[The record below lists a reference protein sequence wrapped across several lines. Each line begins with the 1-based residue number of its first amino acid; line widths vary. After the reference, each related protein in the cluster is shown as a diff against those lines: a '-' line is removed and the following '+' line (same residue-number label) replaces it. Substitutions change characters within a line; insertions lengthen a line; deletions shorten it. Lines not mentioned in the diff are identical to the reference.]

1 MVEVVIAGAVRTPI
15 GKFGGA
21 LASLSAVEL
30 GTAAAKAVFER
41 TGIDPEKVDQAIFG
55 NVYQAG
61 SGQNVARQV
70 SVKAGMPVTSTAMT
84 VNEVCGSGLKA
95 IRLGQAAIV
104 MGDADIVLVGGT
116 ESMTNVP
123 YYDTSARWGAKFGD
137 RELVDG
143 LVRDGLQDAFSGVAM
158 GNTAENVAAQYNV
171 TREEQDAW
179 ALESHRRAIA
189 AQDFGKFE
197 DEIVPLEIRTLK
209 GTTVVKEDE
218 GPRRDTSLEK
228 LGRLRTSFVS
238 TGTVTAGNASSLN
251 DGASA
256 MLLLR
261 RDVADKMGIKYDAV
275 LDAYAEA
282 GVDPQVMGYA
292 PYYVVKRLLKKTGT
306 DKDAIDRY
314 ELNEAFAAQSVA
326 VTRALDLDT
335 TKVNV
340 NGGAIALGHPL
351 GDSGARIVTTLI
363 HELKNS
369 GTKTGIAALCI
380 GGGLGVGF
388 QLHVVD

>member
-21 LASLSAVEL
+21 LASLSAVDL
-30 GTAAAKAVFER
+30 GALAAKSVFER

-70 SVKAGMPVTSTAMT
+70 AIKAGMPVTSTAMT
-84 VNEVCGSGLKA
+84 INEVCGSGLKA
-95 IRLGQAAIV
+95 IRLGQSAIV

-137 RELVDG
+137 RKLVDG
-143 LVRDGLQDAFSGVAM
+143 LVSDGLQDAFSGVAM
-158 GNTAENVAAQYNV
+158 GNTAENVATQYNV
-171 TREEQDAW
+171 TRAEQDEW

-189 AQDFGKFE
+189 AQDFGKFD
-197 DEIVPLEIRTLK
+197 DEIVPVEVKTRK
-209 GTTVVKEDE
+209 GTITVSQDE

-228 LGRLRTSFVS
+228 LARLRASFVS

-261 RDVADKMGIKYDAV
+261 RDIADAMGIEYDAII
-275 LDAYAEA
+275 DDYAEA

-292 PYYVVKRLLKKTGT
+292 PYYVVKRLLEKGNL

-326 VTRALDLDT
+326 VTNALGLDA
-335 TKVNV
+335 KKINV

-363 HELKNS
+363 HELKQSKN
-369 GTKTGIAALCI
+369 KTGIAALCI
-380 GGGLGVGF
+380 GGGLGVGLR
-388 QLHVVD
+388 LHVVD

>member
-15 GKFGGA
+15 GRFGGA
-21 LASLSAVEL
+21 LSSLSAVEL
-30 GTAAAKAVFER
+30 GTAAARAVFER
-41 TGIDPEKVDQAIFG
+41 TGIDPEKVDQSIFG

-61 SGQNVARQV
+61 SGQNVARQIA
-70 SVKAGMPVTSTAMT
+70 VKAGMPVTSTAMT

-95 IRLGQAAIV
+95 IRLGEAAIA
-104 MGDADIVLVGGT
+104 MGDAEIVLVGGT
-116 ESMTNVP
+116 ESMSNVP

-158 GNTAENVAAQYNV
+158 GNTAENVANQYSV

-179 ALESHRRAIA
+179 ALESHRRAVA

-197 DEIVPLEIRTLK
+197 DEIVPVEIRTRK
-209 GTTVVKEDE
+209 GVVTVSEDE

-228 LGRLRTSFVS
+228 LGRLRASFVS

-256 MLLLR
+256 MLLMR
-261 RDVADKMGIKYDAV
+261 RDVADEMGIQYDAV

-292 PYYVVKRLLKKTGT
+292 PYYVVKRLLKKTAT

-326 VTRALDLDT
+326 VTRALELDPS
-335 TKVNV
+335 KVNV

-369 GTKTGIAALCI
+369 EQKTGIAALCI
-380 GGGLGVGF
+380 GGGLGVGL

>member
-1 MVEVVIAGAVRTPI
+1 
-15 GKFGGA
+15 
-21 LASLSAVEL
+21 
-30 GTAAAKAVFER
+30 
-41 TGIDPEKVDQAIFG
+41 
-55 NVYQAG
+55 
-61 SGQNVARQV
+61 
-70 SVKAGMPVTSTAMT
+70 
-84 VNEVCGSGLKA
+84 
-95 IRLGQAAIV
+95 
-104 MGDADIVLVGGT
+104 
-116 ESMTNVP
+116 
-123 YYDTSARWGAKFGD
+123 
-137 RELVDG
+137 
-143 LVRDGLQDAFSGVAM
+143 
-158 GNTAENVAAQYNV
+158 
-171 TREEQDAW
+171 
-179 ALESHRRAIA
+179 
-189 AQDFGKFE
+189 
-197 DEIVPLEIRTLK
+197 
-209 GTTVVKEDE
+209 
-218 GPRRDTSLEK
+218 
-228 LGRLRTSFVS
+228 LRTSFVS

-261 RDVADKMGIKYDAV
+261 RDVADKMGIKYEAV

-306 DKDAIDRY
+306 DKAAIDRF

-363 HELKNS
+363 HELQNS
-369 GTKTGIAALCI
+369 NLKTGIAALCI

-388 QLHVVD
+388 QLHLVSND